1 LNWIVWWEKYL
12 KRLHVYG
19 TFITFDSL
27 TAQSVQAE
35 SSNYNRREEQSGNRR
50 APSSLPKRSRGKEI
64 LNSAES
70 LEITSS
76 NALPPSNEM
85 LNVEEEVNKR
95 NDDFVPYDMEKRIR
109 IKDMSTVESRELS
122 TPVKDNEDLDKI
134 EVIDPKEEYEIDVV
148 QDEENTKSNEKED

>member
-1 LNWIVWWEKYL
+1 
-12 KRLHVYG
+12 
-19 TFITFDSL
+19 
-27 TAQSVQAE
+27 
-35 SSNYNRREEQSGNRR
+35 
-50 APSSLPKRSRGKEI
+50 
-64 LNSAES
+64 
-70 LEITSS
+70 
-76 NALPPSNEM
+76 M